1 MLRYTY
7 IACLV
12 SKYFS
17 HYDRGTVGLFLEQYA
32 KLRLDTSVT
41 IALTP
46 AEHHR
51 GSIHGSF
58 YIYIRSVRFWSPFI
72 NTIRSFARDKGVGR
86 LSLPRRDISAEVRN
100 A

>member
-1 MLRYTY
+1 MVTLTAFPQHQELRENATILPVRYTY

-32 KLRLDTSVT
+32 KLRLDASVN

-51 GSIHGSF
+51 GSIRDSLF
-58 YIYIRSVRFWSPFI
+58 ICISVQFDSGAH
-72 NTIRSFARDKGVGR
+72 S
-86 LSLPRRDISAEVRN
+86 
-100 A
+100 